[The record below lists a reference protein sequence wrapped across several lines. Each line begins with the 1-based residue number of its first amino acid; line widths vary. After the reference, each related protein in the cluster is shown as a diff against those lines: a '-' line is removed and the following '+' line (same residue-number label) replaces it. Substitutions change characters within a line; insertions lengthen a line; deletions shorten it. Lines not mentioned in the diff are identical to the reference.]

1 MVVHDVAGTVA
12 GRVRG
17 EWVWKVVSRVCRNY
31 NTSMNPSNQRNGET
45 RRWKAL
51 GRVVSG
57 GVMFLAATAVL
68 PGCIAWEIRDGIREA
83 NGHMANVDCRIDDAN
98 SRLDLAHAHIDQTN
112 ALLIEVRTELA
123 QTNTRLGEMEGQLL
137 RANPMIDVTNKRLDD
152 LMVLREVQATLTKIN
167 TQLKPLGDSLSAL
180 GSTVSFLGF
189 GGDGGEGA
197 ETAGGEGADATDGA
211 AVAAS
216 DGEAAATGVATNTEP
231 AAGASPS
238 SAGATTASATGGAGA
253 GTTTTAS
260 SRRSPNFLLGTWLL
274 AYPTEDGAIGSGGAV
289 GAGSTGSKRPN
300 SAAGK
305 ASSLSAHAVI
315 FLSSGEYILAEPDKP
330 TIRGTWARE
339 GKTLTMTAAPT
350 GAAAV
355 ATGAQTG
362 TTGNAAMPGST
373 TVVEILNN
381 SPRQLTVKVG
391 EEIRVY
397 TRP

>member
-1 MVVHDVAGTVA
+1 M
-12 GRVRG
+12 
-17 EWVWKVVSRVCRNY
+17 
-31 NTSMNPSNQRNGET
+31 
-45 RRWKAL
+45 RRWNVV
-51 GRVVSG
+51 GRAVCGVV
-57 GVMFLAATAVL
+57 MLIAATASL

-98 SRLDLAHAHIDQTN
+98 ARLDLAHAHIDQTN
-112 ALLIEVRTELA
+112 ALLMEVRTELT

-189 GGDGGEGA
+189 GGDSG
-197 ETAGGEGADATDGA
+197 ETAGGEGAGVT
-211 AVAAS
+211 
-216 DGEAAATGVATNTEP
+216 DGEAVATGVAVNTEP
-231 AAGASPS
+231 TAGAAPTH
-238 SAGATTASATGGAGA
+238 AAAAESATGGAGA

-274 AYPTEDGAIGSGGAV
+274 AYPTKDGAIGAGV
-289 GAGSTGSKRPN
+289 GSESAGNRKPS

-305 ASSLSAHAVI
+305 VASLSAHAVI
-315 FLSSGEYILAEPDKP
+315 FLSSGEYILAEPEKP

-350 GAAAV
+350 GGAAV
-355 ATGAQTG
+355 TTGAQAG
-362 TTGNAAMPGST
+362 TTGNAAMSGSA